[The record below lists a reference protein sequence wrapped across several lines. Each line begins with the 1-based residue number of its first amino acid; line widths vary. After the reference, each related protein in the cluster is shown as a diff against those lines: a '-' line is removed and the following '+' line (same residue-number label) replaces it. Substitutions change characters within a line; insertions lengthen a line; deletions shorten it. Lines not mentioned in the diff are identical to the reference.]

1 MGKGSVHG
9 TLDTPKEAARAH
21 DHAAIKL
28 AIKAGRPTG
37 NTGYVLELSSYEDD
51 GEGAKRHWF

>member
-37 NTGYVLELSSYEDD
+37 NTGYVLE
-51 GEGAKRHWF
+51 